1 MPKTDKK
8 IKAEARLYNL
18 FRGAQ
23 EGLTDQEKTILSTLE
38 SIQGVK
44 TAADAPKGNGV
55 KRADLDAAVAALK
68 GTDTF
73 ALDLETQSTT
83 TEQDD
88 ATNPRKNRL
97 EGVSL
102 AVGMRPN
109 ESWWFPFM
117 NVAPEETFSQVQVFR
132 ALEPILLDPT
142 KIFVGSNTKFDLE
155 CLRVQGIEVK
165 NKIVDTVVSD
175 WLLDENQK
183 RHGLKEIV
191 ERDLGIKLEKYG
203 SAKAAQGGISDE
215 GRKRFAEYA
224 TNDARYVLKVWKD
237 LHLKELSKDPKCKD
251 NPKMVPRLLRLFH
264 DVEMEIV
271 EILVEAELTGVRID
285 MVYLDALEKRMTD
298 EADQA
303 KQAAIKIYG
312 QEFDI
317 GSPTVVSEI
326 LFGIP
331 SDEALAEVVADKA
344 AKTGKSAKDILVK
357 MTDRGNLF
365 GGPPKGLLLPPV
377 DMKGMPLSP
386 GKNGLYSTD
395 DEILGKLKGAHPIV
409 EKILDYRWA
418 TKTINTY
425 VDSYRVLIEDDGRVH
440 PDFKQAGTIAF
451 RFACKKPNLQQIPK
465 EKGLV
470 KPMFIPADGHSFVC
484 GDFNQLQF
492 RLIGHFAKRV
502 LKKSVIHEAYLAGK
516 DLHTKTKDDMKLP
529 DRTAAKVVNFAFL
542 FGRGADS
549 LSEKDN
555 IPFPMAK
562 GYYEGFHKN
571 YPEVKKM
578 ATWARQCICD
588 QGYIESLTGRRRRFM
603 QHKGKDQ
610 FLRRKKGEKD
620 DGLWWDGWKA
630 WNSVIQMAESDLVRI
645 SMRNIFREI
654 KERRKTD
661 PRWNTV
667 KILIQI
673 HDELVIETPTEIV
686 EEVAKMAKEKAETAL
701 TLEVP
706 IIFEIGISSKNW
718 EEAKK

>member
-1 MPKTDKK
+1 MTDRK
-8 IKAEARLYNL
+8 IQAEARLYKL

-23 EGLTDQEKTILSTLE
+23 ESLTDQEKTILSALE
-38 SIQGVK
+38 TINGVK
-44 TAADAPKGNGV
+44 EAADAPRGKSMN
-55 KRADLDAAVAALK
+55 RADLNAAVAAIK
-68 GTDTF
+68 AVDTF

-83 TEQDD
+83 KNKAD
-88 ATNPRKNRL
+88 ATNPRRNRI
-97 EGVSL
+97 EGVAL
-102 AVGMRPN
+102 AIGMRPS
-109 ESWWFPFM
+109 ESWWFPFL
-117 NVAPEETFSQVQVFR
+117 NVPAEETFSQVEVFR
-132 ALEPILLDPT
+132 ALDPILKDPS
-142 KIFVGSNTKFDLE
+142 KFIVGSNTKFDLE
-155 CLRVQGIEVK
+155 CLKVQGVDVK
-165 NKIVDTVVSD
+165 NRIIDTVVSD
-175 WLLDENQK
+175 WLVDENLK
-183 RHGLKEIV
+183 RHGLKELV
-191 ERDLGIKLEKYG
+191 ERYFKIKLEKYG
-203 SAKAAQGGISDE
+203 EAKAVKEGIAEDD
-215 GRKRFAEYA
+215 RKRFAEYA
-224 TNDARYVLKVWKD
+224 TNDARYVLKVWKEI
-237 LHLKELSKDPKCKD
+237 HLKELSKDPKCKD
-251 NPKMVPRLLRLFH
+251 DPKTMPRLLRLFH
-264 DVEMEIV
+264 EVEMEIV
-271 EILVEAELTGVRID
+271 EILVEAELMGVRID

-298 EADQA
+298 EAEQA

-331 SDEALAEVVADKA
+331 SDEALADVVAEKA
-344 AKTGKSAKDILVK
+344 FKTGKSAKDILAK

-365 GGPPKGLLLPPV
+365 GGAPKGLLPLPV
-377 DMKGMPLSP
+377 DMKGALLPP

-409 EKILDYRWA
+409 EKILDHRWA
-418 TKTINTY
+418 TKTKNTY
-425 VDSYRVLIEDDGRVH
+425 VTSYRELIEEDGRVH

-451 RFACKKPNLQQIPK
+451 RFACKRPNLQQIPK

-578 ATWARQCICD
+578 AMWARQCICD

-610 FLRRKKGEKD
+610 FRRREKGEKD

-661 PRWNTV
+661 SRWNTV

-673 HDELVIETPTEIV
+673 HDELVIEAPTEIV

-701 TLEVP
+701 SLEVP
-706 IIFEIGISSKNW
+706 IIFEVGVSSENW
-718 EEAKK
+718 EAAKK